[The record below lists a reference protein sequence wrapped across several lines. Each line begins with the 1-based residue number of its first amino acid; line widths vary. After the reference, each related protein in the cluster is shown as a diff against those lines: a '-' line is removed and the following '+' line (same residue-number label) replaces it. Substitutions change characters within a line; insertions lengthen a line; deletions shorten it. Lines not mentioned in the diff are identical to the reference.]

1 MPCPHSADAL
11 PARCGTVTWEE
22 RVVCAH
28 RHVLYLRMDK
38 WVREP
43 MADQE
48 GLEEIV
54 LLFDED
60 VASIDSEMLFPEFE
74 ALASESPTGEVTTL
88 DRIAAS
94 VVHAVYAQVGA
105 GLTVRGMVFFQ
116 FTVDENGRVKKGF
129 NLPLTYLIEQAGQGP
144 DLGMGVVKMASR
156 AQCPVPWHA
165 SNLWEPKGEGEENS
179 AMLVQKAVWRN
190 RLALKASG
198 TVQPME
204 AGIELI
210 AYGDEAPSTK
220 KLQTLEN
227 KLTETFGEDGKVG
240 AKHLIH
246 RQGEQ
251 LSKLSEKYRS
261 DLEAQQQ
268 TYLTQIRG
276 HRDEIQKL
284 KSLLR
289 NEQERSRRLQAMLR
303 GEV

>member
-1 MPCPHSADAL
+1 
-11 PARCGTVTWEE
+11 
-22 RVVCAH
+22 
-28 RHVLYLRMDK
+28 
-38 WVREP
+38 
-43 MADQE
+43 MADQQ

-60 VASIDSEMLFPEFE
+60 DASIDSEMLFSEFE
-74 ALASESPTGEVTTL
+74 ALAGGSPEGEITSL

-94 VVHAVYAQVGA
+94 VVHAVYAHVGA
-105 GLTVRGMVFFQ
+105 GLTVRAMVFFQ
-116 FTVDENGRVKKGF
+116 FTVDENGQVTKGF
-129 NLPLTYLIEQAGQGP
+129 NLPLTYLLEQAGQGP
-144 DLGMGVVKMASR
+144 DLGMGAVKMASR

-165 SNLWEPKGEGEENS
+165 ANLWEPKGEGDENS

-190 RLALKASG
+190 RLSLKASG

-210 AYGDEAPSTK
+210 AYGDEAPTAEK
-220 KLQTLEN
+220 IRKLEN
-227 KLTETFGEDGKVG
+227 KLTESFGEDGKVG
-240 AKHLIH
+240 VKHLIH
-246 RQGEQ
+246 QQGEQ
-251 LSKLSEKYRS
+251 LSKISEKYRT

-268 TYLTQIRG
+268 AYLTQIRG
-276 HRDEIQKL
+276 HKDEIQKL